1 MEAIYRDYHP
11 KGVKF
16 FYIYKTLAH
25 PGNNGYVSPFDHEER
40 LRHVTEIKE
49 KLGSDIP
56 WLCDNMSNDFKHAM
70 GNAPNSEFIIDP
82 KGKIVRSRS
91 WCSPSELREDLAELV
106 GEVKPE
112 TAEAQVG
119 MSPLDPPKTAAT
131 GIVPRLKLEGRM
143 TALEVVSRQNGGE
156 PFFAKLRVEADESL
170 LKQGDGQ
177 LYLGLF
183 LDPLYEV
190 HWNNHVGAPEVEIT
204 VRQTEVTPDRLRGP
218 AVEEPSDADPREF
231 LVAVKDGQPG
241 ETIFDITVKYVAC
254 DDKETFCKPVTQE
267 YQIKLARDADGGS
280 RRDAM
285 PRSPNGRRARQPQ
298 MQDLNLQR
306 ARTMF
311 HRMDMNRDGV
321 IQKQEARGPLQW
333 ADLDE
338 DGEVTR
344 EEWREFMRRR

>member
-1 MEAIYRDYHP
+1 
-11 KGVKF
+11 
-16 FYIYKTLAH
+16 
-25 PGNNGYVSPFDHEER
+25 
-40 LRHVTEIKE
+40 
-49 KLGSDIP
+49 
-56 WLCDNMSNDFKHAM
+56 
-70 GNAPNSEFIIDP
+70 
-82 KGKIVRSRS
+82 
-91 WCSPSELREDLAELV
+91 
-106 GEVKPE
+106 PE

-170 LKQGDGQ
+170 FKQGDGQ

-218 AVEEPSDADPREF
+218 AVEEPIDADPREF

-241 ETIFDITVKYVAC
+241 ATIFDITVKYVAC